1 MQPSGNNLVLK
12 KTIEQCGLP
21 ILLFLLNH
29 LNLHLRFLLSLIGE
43 LILRDK
49 YNYIVWQTFIVTKY
63 DWNLGEEINDN
74 NKNYNDISNFNN
86 TEINNNK
93 NNNDNST
100 FNNTEINTNNTII
113 YNNDDDS
120 IGLGEIMDP

>member
-1 MQPSGNNLVLK
+1 MNLNYHLSVISYLMKMKKKKKWFQKTVKYSFYLQPSGNNLVLK

-63 DWNLGEEINDN
+63 DGNLGDDN
-74 NKNYNDISNFNN
+74 NENNNDINNFNN
-86 TEINNNK
+86 IEINNHK
-93 NNNDNST
+93 K
-100 FNNTEINTNNTII
+100 
-113 YNNDDDS
+113 
-120 IGLGEIMDP
+120 

>member
-1 MQPSGNNLVLK
+1 LQPSGNNLVLK

-63 DWNLGEEINDN
+63 DGNLGDDN
-74 NKNYNDISNFNN
+74 NENNNDISNFNN
-86 TEINNNK
+86 TEINNHK
-93 NNNDNST
+93 K
-100 FNNTEINTNNTII
+100 
-113 YNNDDDS
+113 
-120 IGLGEIMDP
+120 